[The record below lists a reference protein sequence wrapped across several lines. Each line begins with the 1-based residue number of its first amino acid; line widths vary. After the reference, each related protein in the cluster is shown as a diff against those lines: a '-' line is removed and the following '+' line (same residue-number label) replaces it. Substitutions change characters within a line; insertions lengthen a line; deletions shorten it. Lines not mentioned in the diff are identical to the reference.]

1 MYVSNSQ
8 ADYYQAI
15 YQTKTNSSP
24 APTTSTQESDTHAAS
39 SATAPAFSAPP
50 KTTSNVNAALLAL
63 QENGT
68 STKASRST
76 YEMGTNHGDIPI
88 NLDDYF
94 ADTITPRTNV
104 SLDDVPLLMPSA
116 KNIQALSDH
125 ASERFQQLL
134 RDYNIP
140 EAPSEIT
147 YDNEGRMQLPDDYAY
162 ADELKQ
168 ALEENP
174 GLARELS
181 TLNAL
186 TSHYVEIQKRV
197 PLHNEL
203 QEAKSQAEIDAIL
216 QKYSHLLQ
224 DNGAYSNIALTFGD
238 NGNIRMQADGS
249 AVRLA

>member
-1 MYVSNSQ
+1 MYVSSSQ
-8 ADYYQAI
+8 ADYYQAL
-15 YQTKTNSSP
+15 YQTKTNDSHPPTPQVEEGAIQS
-24 APTTSTQESDTHAAS
+24 APSAA
-39 SATAPAFSAPP
+39 APAVFAPP
-50 KTTSNVNAALLAL
+50 KTTSDVNAALLAL
-63 QENGT
+63 QETGT
-68 STKASRST
+68 STEASSST
-76 YEMGTNHGDIPI
+76 YEMGTNQGDIPI

-94 ADTITPRTNV
+94 ANAVTPRANA
-104 SLDDVPLLMPSA
+104 SIDDVPLLIPSA
-116 KNIQALSDH
+116 KNIQALSEH
-125 ASERFQQLL
+125 ASGRFQQLL

-140 EAPSEIT
+140 EAPTEIT

-186 TSHYVEIQKRV
+186 TSHYVEIQKRA
-197 PLHNEL
+197 PLNNEL
-203 QEAKSQAEIDAIL
+203 QEAKSQAEIDSIL

-224 DNGAYSNIALTFGD
+224 DNGSYSNIALTFGE

-249 AVRLA
+249 AVSFA

>member
-24 APTTSTQESDTHAAS
+24 IPSPSTQKNGTQAAS
-39 SATAPAFSAPP
+39 SAAAPAFSAPP
-50 KTTSNVNAALLAL
+50 KTTGDLNAALLAL
-63 QENGT
+63 QETGPSPEAAGT
-68 STKASRST
+68 T
-76 YEMGTNHGDIPI
+76 YQMGTNHGDIPI
-88 NLDDYF
+88 NLDEYF
-94 ADTITPRTNV
+94 ANAVTPRANA
-104 SLDDVPLLMPSA
+104 SIDDVPLLIPSA
-116 KNIQALSDH
+116 ENIKALSDH
-125 ASERFQQLL
+125 ASTRFQQLL

-162 ADELKQ
+162 GDELKQ

-186 TSHYVEIQKRV
+186 TSHYVELQKRV

-224 DNGAYSNIALTFGD
+224 DNGSYSNIALTFGE

-249 AVRLA
+249 TVSLA